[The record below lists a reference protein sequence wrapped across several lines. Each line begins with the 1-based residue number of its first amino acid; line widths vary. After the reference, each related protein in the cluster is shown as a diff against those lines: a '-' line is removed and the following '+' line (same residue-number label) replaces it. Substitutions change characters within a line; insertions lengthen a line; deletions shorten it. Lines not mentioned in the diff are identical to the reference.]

1 MTDTTNTI
9 PYEGRQRTVRVVVLA
24 SDADGVPTFVLR
36 TLTVTNAQYD
46 DGQHYDLAKHM
57 ATREGYEAPMVAF
70 DEFDTAGQQCDHLA
84 RWFKQ
89 DVRYLPIHAVDQG

>member
-1 MTDTTNTI
+1 MSDPTTPI
-9 PYEGRQRTVRVVVLA
+9 PDEGRQRTVRVVVLA

-36 TLTVTNAQYD
+36 TVTVTNAQYD

-70 DEFDTAGQQCDHLA
+70 DEFDTAAHQCEHLG

-89 DVRYLPIHAVDQG
+89 PAQG